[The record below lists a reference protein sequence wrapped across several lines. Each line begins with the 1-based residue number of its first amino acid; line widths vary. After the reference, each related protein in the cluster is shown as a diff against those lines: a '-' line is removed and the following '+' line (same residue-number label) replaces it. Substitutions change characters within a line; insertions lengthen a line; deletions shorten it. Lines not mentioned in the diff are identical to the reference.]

1 MSLVAADGYEYA
13 SLKDRL
19 LGKPQATPR
28 NIVIAHYRRLGQ
40 PEGLVKAWIEGYDFP
55 EKGTHAARVKN
66 ADLAVHRWLYPE
78 TDEGRDRTCV
88 PAPESSPSAAVHPA
102 YQPSVPRGLGA

>member
-19 LGKPQATPR
+19 LGKPQASPR
-28 NIVIAHYRRLGQ
+28 NIVIAHHRRVGQ
-40 PEGLVKAWIEGYDFP
+40 PEGFIKAWIEGYDFP

-66 ADLAVHRWLYPE
+66 ADLAVHRWLFSDVE
-78 TDEGRDRTCV
+78 QSGSRIGLATLV
-88 PAPESSPSAAVHPA
+88 PPSPAAVHPA